1 MKIILKYIYPY
12 FFYLFCFAIPL
23 DKYATAVPNIIL
35 IVLLA
40 LFPFVVKKSDFK
52 KLLKKEVLLFIILI
66 AYISINMLLF
76 QEVERDINIVQKI
89 FSSFLLLTLFIPINK
104 TENLNKTIII
114 SVLVC
119 IGASLFNLFGFYL
132 QTGEFN
138 FADGTAV
145 NEVLIIDRLY
155 LGFLC
160 VLSVIASIGLLEN
173 KYKLLYMANI
183 ILCIFFTL
191 LISSR
196 IAIILLL
203 LLLVLLIFYSQKKKQ
218 YIIFFVCVF
227 AITIAAFKFNKN
239 LGERFFYTQS
249 SESKKSYVELFLAW
263 EPRAVIWECNYNIL
277 MNQTPLLI
285 GNGFYATKDKL
296 VSCYNG
302 LIKKEDKRRY
312 FVAERFNPH
321 NQYFDFLLSYGII
334 AFLLFAALFA
344 RMLINHKKS
353 YYKMAMILTIMAF
366 ALIES
371 FFQRQMGA
379 YLFAII
385 FILILYPISDDK
397 GNQKLK
403 HETH

>member
-114 SVLVC
+114 SVLIC
-119 IGASLFNLFGFYL
+119 IGVSLFNLFGFYL

-145 NEVLIIDRLY
+145 NEVLIIDRVY

-160 VLSVIASIGLLEN
+160 VLSVIASIGLMGN
-173 KYKLLYMANI
+173 KYKLLYLANI
-183 ILCIFFTL
+183 ILCILFTL

-203 LLLVLLIFYSQKKKQ
+203 LLLVLLIFYSKNKKQ
-218 YIIFFVCVF
+218 YIIFFACVF

-249 SESKKSYVELFLAW
+249 SESKKSYVELFMAW
-263 EPRAVIWECNYNIL
+263 EPRVVIWECNYNIL
-277 MNQTPLLI
+277 KNDTQLLI
-285 GNGFYATKDKL
+285 GNGFYGTKDKL
-296 VSCYNG
+296 VSCYDG
-302 LIKKEDKRRY
+302 LINKDDKRNY
-312 FVAERFNPH
+312 FIAERFNPH
-321 NQYFDFLLSYGII
+321 NQYFDFLLSYGIL
-334 AFLLFAALFA
+334 ALLLFLSIFITALYKY
-344 RMLINHKKS
+344 RKS
-353 YYKMAMILTIMAF
+353 YYKMALIFTIMAF
-366 ALIES
+366 AFIES
-371 FFQRQMGA
+371 FFQRQIGGF
-379 YLFAII
+379 LFSII
-385 FILILYPISDDK
+385 FISILYPMYIERS
-397 GNQKLK
+397 NQPK
-403 HETH
+403 